1 MPYLGN
7 IIIFLKAKI
16 LGFLPFFTAN
26 LSAISWVDSEGP
38 IKLYL
43 DLDESWFGL
52 GTVVPSVIHACWP
65 GGRGKQSEL
74 RERTIWSR
82 PLWIL
87 WRFPVT
93 LQLAWFL
100 LRLALSGNFSFALII
115 NCKSLRSKDSSF
127 FTFLWVMDEII
138 RSDCIIQNII

>member
-43 DLDESWFGL
+43 DLDES
-52 GTVVPSVIHACWP
+52 
-65 GGRGKQSEL
+65 
-74 RERTIWSR
+74 
-82 PLWIL
+82 
-87 WRFPVT
+87 
-93 LQLAWFL
+93 
-100 LRLALSGNFSFALII
+100 
-115 NCKSLRSKDSSF
+115 
-127 FTFLWVMDEII
+127 
-138 RSDCIIQNII
+138 